1 MKIEISEIANGLL
14 VSFDSS
20 PTAHDPLAQHGTFGP
35 IYCHDKMELM
45 GRIGEW
51 VSGHVPEPR
60 TLT

>member
-1 MKIEISEIANGLL
+1 VKIEISEIANGLL
-14 VSFDSS
+14 VTFSSS
-20 PTAHDPLAQHGTFGP
+20 PTGSDPLAQYGAFGP

-51 VSGHVPEPR
+51 VSGHVPETR